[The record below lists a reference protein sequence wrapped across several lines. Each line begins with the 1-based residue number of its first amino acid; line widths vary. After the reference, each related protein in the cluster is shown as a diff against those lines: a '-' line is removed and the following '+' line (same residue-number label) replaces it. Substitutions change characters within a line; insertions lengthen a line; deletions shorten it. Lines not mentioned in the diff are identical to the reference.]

1 MVKTVEEEK
10 LHLCD
15 PELLKDVLKFYS
27 ECLIIS
33 RMINE
38 NKKARDE
45 DRKDNGT
52 TTASLAL
59 RQEQQRLSVMKR
71 TNVTEPEKVFR
82 QRIKAARALT
92 VAAAPVHMHRL
103 HRQLCMSGTEVAQA
117 GAFATTNPTRESW
130 CEGGEL
136 CLLAE
141 CFSQCHLHN
150 RLDQEGV
157 WDAFEPAP
165 LLPEDIIVEGGVWD
179 ELWRMVSE
187 VSDGA
192 IQGAPPLAQ
201 V

>member
-1 MVKTVEEEK
+1 MARKNERKKVANVRKPTMIKKVPKGPPTSVKPGLKPKQMVKTVEEEK

-82 QRIKAARALT
+82 QRIKAA
-92 VAAAPVHMHRL
+92 
-103 HRQLCMSGTEVAQA
+103 QA
-117 GAFATTNPTRESW
+117 RRW
-130 CEGGEL
+130 K
-136 CLLAE
+136 
-141 CFSQCHLHN
+141 
-150 RLDQEGV
+150 QEAVGSHV
-157 WDAFEPAP
+157 VRVDGKGSR
-165 LLPEDIIVEGGVWD
+165 LLPQDCNKLGTVINFG
-179 ELWRMVSE
+179 R
-187 VSDGA
+187 
-192 IQGAPPLAQ
+192 
-201 V
+201 